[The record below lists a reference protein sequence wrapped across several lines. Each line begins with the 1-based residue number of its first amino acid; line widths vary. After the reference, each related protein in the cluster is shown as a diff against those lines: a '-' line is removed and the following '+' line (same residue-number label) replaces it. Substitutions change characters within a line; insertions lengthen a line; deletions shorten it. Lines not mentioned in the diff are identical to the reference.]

1 MLTRL
6 IAAFTFRDY
15 RILWVMLII
24 GSIAFWM
31 RILGTAQWL
40 LEETGSAYMVGL
52 IGVVQLIVQLP
63 ITLWA
68 GTLADRVDRKRL
80 MSLAHGATGV
90 SLVTLGVLSSTNALT
105 PVLVY
110 VGIAITAGT
119 HMLASPARGA
129 LLAAVVPEG
138 KLMLA
143 SSTDTA
149 SANAAAIAGPL
160 LFAGIVLTADLTTVF
175 LTAGCLALVN
185 AILPMLLRVD
195 GHVAGKQGEAED
207 KPSQIQQTR
216 AGLRYVGSHPI
227 LPGLFLLDVGITT
240 ASFYR
245 EVLPVIA
252 LGLFAGG
259 ASATGMLGAANS
271 AGAILGS
278 FIALALAGVRAKGM
292 LVLYASFAYGV
303 ILFGFGIATTLLG
316 GMLMI
321 ALLGAADAVTVA
333 VRQTTVLL
341 TTPDEMR
348 GRAYA
353 LMILAAQTANN
364 IGTIWVGFWAGAI
377 GAGNTMVMGGIISIT
392 ATAVIWYVWKPIG
405 RYRSAA

>member
-175 LTAGCLALVN
+175 LTAGFLALVN

-405 RYRSAA
+405 RYRSAS